1 VTYWQPPD
9 WSEPSKEFL
18 PRNQV
23 GSLAS
28 HVLAARALAEACAA
42 AGQSHL
48 LQVPYAQPIAFH
60 LWRSGGLV
68 HVLLGNLETG
78 LTGDA
83 RTGRQVTLV
92 LNRQHLGL
100 GVGGYSLRSVDRAE
114 LAPAESSPLEL
125 RFPIDITPEGSD
137 VYVLYPVEHGPDRL

>member
-1 VTYWQPPD
+1 MKPV
-9 WSEPSKEFL
+9 
-18 PRNQV
+18 
-23 GSLAS
+23 
-28 HVLAARALAEACAA
+28 AA

-48 LQVPYAQPIAFH
+48 LQVPYAQPVAFH
-60 LWRSGGLV
+60 LWRSAGLV

-100 GVGGYSLRSVDRAE
+100 GVGGYSLRVRRPRRAC
-114 LAPAESSPLEL
+114 ADPSPRRWNFGFLS
-125 RFPIDITPEGSD
+125 T
-137 VYVLYPVEHGPDRL
+137 